1 VSRVAVAG
9 AGRRFP
15 ARRPSADAAFHSIA
29 MVLMIVGMVATELW
43 IPALLAALWIVQAIA
58 AVLLRSGRRVHGSF
72 VDLIAVSASLA
83 VPLVVGH
90 GHGTSAGPGVVAL
103 TGVAAAWLLGRWH
116 VGVRGQDRVG
126 FVAMGASMLVMIG
139 VHIAPGG

>member
-1 VSRVAVAG
+1 
-9 AGRRFP
+9 
-15 ARRPSADAAFHSIA
+15 
-29 MVLMIVGMVATELW
+29 
-43 IPALLAALWIVQAIA
+43 
-58 AVLLRSGRRVHGSF
+58 
-72 VDLIAVSASLA
+72 
-83 VPLVVGH
+83 VGH